1 MPRKTTKAPEPS
13 KAAARAP
20 ARASSRSK
28 ASSVAGKAP
37 IAQDTRP
44 LSQQYL
50 RLGPQNLAS
59 VSSIMREADTGYMWR
74 LCDLFEDYRNKD
86 CHLQTVVSRR
96 ERALAD
102 VPWQMI
108 PASEK
113 RRDLKIAAW
122 VEEVLK
128 ALGGERVGKTEP
140 RSLTETITHL
150 NGAVFHSYSAAE
162 VMWKRDGKYV
172 KPVGTLPMLP
182 RRFIYSQIDASLR
195 WYDVMGPLTAYPG
208 LDLLNDFPEGRF
220 LVHRPRVN
228 GAIGSREGLVRPLIF
243 AALFRNWTVADWP
256 RLGELAWKPYRI
268 ASYDKA
274 SAVDE
279 DRIAVENAAQSITAM
294 GWASIPQN
302 TKLEIAYAK
311 NRSAGDGGVHSSL
324 AAFLAA
330 EMSKITLGSTLTV
343 EQGRVG
349 SQALGSVHQDVTQA
363 VRDADARAMEA
374 TIQRQLINPL
384 VRLNFGPSVPI
395 PLFRFVTEE
404 GADLSLLADALKK
417 LAADCG
423 LKAIPAQWV
432 RSTFGIP
439 EPLVGEELIDGTLR
453 KDLVAEDAKQAKAE
467 EDAAKKEDEQPQD
480 QPVEEKPEED
490 DPTDE
495 KDDDGPKVGEANV
508 EKSRRVYWLDRTMQ
522 ILNLRPANWTAQAR
536 ESYRSAA

>member
-1 MPRKTTKAPEPS
+1 MASRKTTRTA
-13 KAAARAP
+13 AP
-20 ARASSRSK
+20 ARPAK
-28 ASSVAGKAP
+28 ASASRAKSGVTGKTTV
-37 IAQDTRP
+37 AQDNRP

-122 VEEVLK
+122 VEEVLRS
-128 ALGGERVGKTEP
+128 LGGERLGATEP

-150 NGAVFHSYSAAE
+150 NGAVFHSYSAGE
-162 VMWKRDGKYV
+162 VLWRRDGKYV
-172 KPVGTLPMLP
+172 RPVGVLPMLP
-182 RRFIYSQIDASLR
+182 RRFIYSQMDASLR

-220 LVHRPRVN
+220 LVHRPRTN
-228 GAIGSREGLVRPLIF
+228 GAIGSREGIIRPLIF

-256 RLGELAWKPYRI
+256 RLGELAWKPNRI
-268 ASYDKA
+268 GTFKKA
-274 SAVDE
+274 SATDE
-279 DRIAVENAAQSITAM
+279 DRIALENALQNLTSL
-294 GWASIPQN
+294 GWASIPDS
-302 TKLEIAYAK
+302 TDIEISYAK
-311 NRSAGDGGVHSSL
+311 NRGADSGGVHAAL
-324 AAFLAA
+324 ANFLAA

-349 SQALGSVHQDVTQA
+349 SNALGNVHQDVTQA
-363 VRDADARAMEA
+363 IRDADARAMEA

-384 VRLNFGPSVPI
+384 VRLNFGATVPI

-404 GADLSLLADALKK
+404 GADLTQLATALQK
-417 LAADCG
+417 LVSSTSGCG
-423 LKAIPAQWV
+423 MKAIPAQWV

-439 EPLVGEELIDGTLR
+439 EPLIGEELIDGTLR
-453 KDLVAEDAKQAKAE
+453 RDLAADAEKAAAEAAMNPNGTPPPGEEESTDKPADDA
-467 EDAAKKEDEQPQD
+467 
-480 QPVEEKPEED
+480 
-490 DPTDE
+490 
-495 KDDDGPKVGEANV
+495 DDGPAVSDAAV
-508 EKSRRVYWLDRTMQ
+508 EKSHRVYLLDRTMQ
-522 ILNLRPANWTAQAR
+522 VLNLRPANWTAQAH
-536 ESYRSAA
+536 ETYRRAA

>member
-1 MPRKTTKAPEPS
+1 MASRKTTS
-13 KAAARAP
+13 RAAAAPTKTTARPSTRA
-20 ARASSRSK
+20 K
-28 ASSVAGKAP
+28 AGVSGKAP
-37 IAQDTRP
+37 LAQDNRP

-96 ERALAD
+96 ERALSD
-102 VPWQMI
+102 LPWQMI

-122 VEEVLK
+122 IEEVLK
-128 ALGGERVGKTEP
+128 ALGGERIGGTEP

-150 NGAVFHSYSAAE
+150 NGAVFHSYAAVE

-182 RRFIYSQIDASLR
+182 RRFIYSQLDASLR

-220 LVHRPRVN
+220 LVHRPRMN
-228 GAIGSREGLVRPLIF
+228 GAVGPREGISRPLIF

-268 ASYDKA
+268 GTYKKKEIVS
-274 SAVDE
+274 E
-279 DRIAVENAAQSITAM
+279 DRIALENALQNITAL
-294 GWASIPQN
+294 GWASIPDSVN
-302 TKLEIAYAK
+302 LEIAYAK
-311 NRSAGDGGVHSSL
+311 NRSAGDGGVHSAL

-343 EQGRVG
+343 EQGRIG
-349 SQALGSVHQDVTQA
+349 SNALGNVHQDVTQA
-363 VRDADARAMEA
+363 IRDADARAMEA

-384 VRLNFGPSVPI
+384 VRLNFGANVPI

-404 GADLSLLADALKK
+404 GADLSQLADALKK
-417 LAADCG
+417 LVADCG
-423 LKAIPAQWV
+423 LKSIPAQWV

-453 KDLVAEDAKQAKAE
+453 KDLVEEEEKAAKAQA
-467 EDAAKKEDEQPQD
+467 DAAKKPTDDDVSE
-480 QPVEEKPEED
+480 EEKPVD
-490 DPTDE
+490 DKPENDNGAE
-495 KDDDGPKVGEANV
+495 KDGPEVGEVSV

-522 ILNLRPANWTAQAR
+522 ILNLRPMNWTAQAR
-536 ESYRSAA
+536 QTQTRSAA